1 MSRYIYN
8 QMNTVVTLT
17 SLLLCFM
24 AITGTHGGGGD
35 PQILDVTQFGAK
47 SDDKTDI
54 SQALTEAWMKACE
67 TDQKGIISRIVI
79 PRGKYVMGMVGM
91 EGPCKSAIEVQI
103 DGYVK
108 TPPTGLRG
116 LSWITFSGLSNLSV
130 FGNGTL
136 DGQGPLA
143 SIASGN
149 RKNMPHLPLATNLR
163 FESITNAIL
172 QGLTSKDSR
181 NFHIDVSRSKNVTL
195 RLLTLTA
202 PSDSSGTTTVGIFL
216 RRSHQVTIS
225 DTTIQT
231 GDYCIHLSDGSQQV
245 NVQNMKC
252 GPGGRGGFL
261 LGALGKS
268 PDEEKVSDVT
278 LLNSSFVST
287 ANGIRI
293 EAVPGTINVA
303 SNVHFND
310 ITMDKV
316 KNPISIDQHFCED
329 DDKSCEMEGKVT
341 IKDFIPTK
349 FLRKYG
355 ENLQNR
361 VILKDPAGTQWP
373 VELTNSEGELWL
385 DKGFPEFADFY
396 SISHGYLVVFQLQIR
411 GDDDDHHDH
420 DCFNVVV
427 FDPCATEIDYPCSQQ
442 QQKKK
447 KNLSISPSVVEEEET
462 TSDSESD
469 DVDTPETLNMLRN
482 LSGKP
487 RQSSEVDDISCP
499 SSKVRRTTGS
509 DAGECKKKEKK
520 SCSSELGESSA
531 PGKVGKLER
540 GRLSH
545 EEKREAIERARRA
558 FTTTNPFFM
567 LAVQPS
573 YLNLMPNVAIPMS
586 FAKQRLKNGSGE
598 AILVRVSD
606 GRKWKVKYRVKCD
619 ATAGTGT
626 GRVKKMK
633 AFFNGTGWKDFALG
647 NQLAVGD
654 VCAFE
659 LTNSTSDDHLVT
671 FGVTIFRNYKHQQP
685 WTWIST

>member
-1 MSRYIYN
+1 M
-8 QMNTVVTLT
+8 
-17 SLLLCFM
+17 
-24 AITGTHGGGGD
+24 
-35 PQILDVTQFGAK
+35 
-47 SDDKTDI
+47 
-54 SQALTEAWMKACE
+54 
-67 TDQKGIISRIVI
+67 
-79 PRGKYVMGMVGM
+79 
-91 EGPCKSAIEVQI
+91 
-103 DGYVK
+103 
-108 TPPTGLRG
+108 
-116 LSWITFSGLSNLSV
+116 
-130 FGNGTL
+130 
-136 DGQGPLA
+136 
-143 SIASGN
+143 
-149 RKNMPHLPLATNLR
+149 
-163 FESITNAIL
+163 
-172 QGLTSKDSR
+172 
-181 NFHIDVSRSKNVTL
+181 
-195 RLLTLTA
+195 
-202 PSDSSGTTTVGIFL
+202 
-216 RRSHQVTIS
+216 
-225 DTTIQT
+225 
-231 GDYCIHLSDGSQQV
+231 
-245 NVQNMKC
+245 
-252 GPGGRGGFL
+252 
-261 LGALGKS
+261 GKS

-316 KNPISIDQHFCED
+316 ENPISIDQHFCEEE
-329 DDKSCEMEGKVT
+329 DKSCEMEGKVT
-341 IKDFIPTK
+341 IKDVSFKNIKGTCSSPLAINISCSNPLLCKNVQLEDVELKPISRRQLSLITTESTTMATSSSNKNQSTEGPHFFKIVLDEAIRDGKLAISIVFVSQQFIPTK

-442 QQKKK
+442 QHKK
-447 KNLSISPSVVEEEET
+447 KNPSISPSVVEEEET

-499 SSKVRRTTGS
+499 SPKVRRTTGS
-509 DAGECKKKEKK
+509 DVGECKKKEKK

-531 PGKVGKLER
+531 PGKVDKLER

-619 ATAGTGT
+619 ATATATAAAGTGT

-633 AFFNGTGWKDFALG
+633 AFFNGAGWKDFALG